1 MKSAIFKKVMIA
13 TDGSELVKQAVK
25 SAVEIAKL
33 SEAKLYA
40 VHVITLGSHSIIHSL
55 DEKWQKKMKK
65 QLTIEG
71 EKATAYVENVG
82 KVANIEVK
90 SVIIEGSPA
99 NEIINFAEKNDID
112 LIVMG
117 THEKTEIQRFMVGS
131 VAENV
136 IRHSIKPVLIVKGE
150 SADLLLNALLK
161 SPGSRTLWAS
171 NGKMIALLQPV
182 LFVALGMIYFSE
194 GNFNGFLW
202 AKISYFNEEIW
213 DGKMVCATLLFDKYE
228 TEAIHLVGYVFQYF
242 NTISVIPY
250 RAENIDAAAF
260 HWWSGTLSMPA
271 IFHCTFST
279 KLTGTCAQHKSFI
292 VPSKE
297 GIPPKTLVSR
307 YVGEFGGQQR
317 LLSYPSHPYLHF
329 QQIHAAVTILPVF
342 KILESLAPSLTAI
355 SMNLLYS
362 FILLTPEN

>member
-161 SPGSRTLWAS
+161 SSDTRTL
-171 NGKMIALLQPV
+171 
-182 LFVALGMIYFSE
+182 
-194 GNFNGFLW
+194 
-202 AKISYFNEEIW
+202 
-213 DGKMVCATLLFDKYE
+213 
-228 TEAIHLVGYVFQYF
+228 
-242 NTISVIPY
+242 
-250 RAENIDAAAF
+250 
-260 HWWSGTLSMPA
+260 
-271 IFHCTFST
+271 
-279 KLTGTCAQHKSFI
+279 
-292 VPSKE
+292 
-297 GIPPKTLVSR
+297 
-307 YVGEFGGQQR
+307 
-317 LLSYPSHPYLHF
+317 
-329 QQIHAAVTILPVF
+329 
-342 KILESLAPSLTAI
+342 
-355 SMNLLYS
+355 
-362 FILLTPEN
+362 